1 MTYVIHIHLL
11 FLSSFR
17 IQWINMLTDFFSNW
31 KSVGF
36 RSVWSD
42 FQVVQ
47 GTTREGQGREEDCG
61 ARHLC
66 VSAA

>member
-1 MTYVIHIHLL
+1 M
-11 FLSSFR
+11 LS
-17 IQWINMLTDFFSNW
+17 DFFSNW

-47 GTTREGQGREEDCG
+47 GTREGQGREKDCG